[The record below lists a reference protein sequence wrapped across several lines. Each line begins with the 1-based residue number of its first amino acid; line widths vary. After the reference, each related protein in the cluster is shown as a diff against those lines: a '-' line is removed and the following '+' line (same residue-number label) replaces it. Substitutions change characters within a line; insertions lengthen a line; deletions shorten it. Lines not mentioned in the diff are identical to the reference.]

1 MPVFPLDDVSPW
13 PVSDGAHIRWDS
25 GWAAF
30 VVASS
35 SCVRVNKRGIYA
47 KPSYW
52 SPVENLQSMG
62 WNTKQCAPAS
72 GSFCAQGN
80 WTVFP
85 VEPNVPAYN
94 PKFTLTGEE
103 WNGCSRDDDGRALEA
118 VSKAYDISSC
128 DVLDG
133 GWDVLL
139 VDNTLAFKNTAIDT
153 WIYWTLCLLVIY
165 VVRSLSYLV
174 VLRMHPTE
182 DQKACSG
189 RPKPTNTVKLKG
201 AWGGTV
207 AVDMWTKS
215 TNARTAGACLLTW
228 VLCVLP
234 VWNTVYVT
242 VEEQLFFLGVSMYV
256 LFYAIMWYMS
266 THTED
271 PPLYNMIVATVLLAV
286 TRLYTGAETPYTPV
300 LMWAVGTRTLMK
312 LRNTYWSRIVATTV
326 MLDSFLLSLLAVL
339 GFEYSH
345 LYLILIGALALLA
358 SDVLEMA

>member
-1 MPVFPLDDVSPW
+1 
-13 PVSDGAHIRWDS
+13 
-25 GWAAF
+25 
-30 VVASS
+30 
-35 SCVRVNKRGIYA
+35 
-47 KPSYW
+47 
-52 SPVENLQSMG
+52 MG
-62 WNTKQCAPAS
+62 WKAKQCEPTS
-72 GSFCAQGN
+72 GSLCAHGN

-85 VEPNVPAYN
+85 VEPSVPSYN
-94 PKFTLTGEE
+94 PMYTLNGED
-103 WNGCSRDDDGRALEA
+103 WIGCTRENDGRVLEA
-118 VSKAYDISSC
+118 GLNTYDMSSC

-139 VDNTLAFKNTAIDT
+139 VDHTLAFKNTAVDT

-165 VVRSLSYLV
+165 IVRSLSYLV
-174 VLRMHPTE
+174 VLRLHPAE
-182 DQKACSG
+182 DQKACG
-189 RPKPTNTVKLKG
+189 ARGKAMNAVKMKG
-201 AWGGTV
+201 AWGGV
-207 AVDMWTKS
+207 AAVDVWTRS

-242 VEEQLFFLGVSMYV
+242 VEEQLFFFGVSMYV

-271 PPLYNMIVATVLLAV
+271 PPLYNMVVATVLLAV

-345 LYLILIGALALLA
+345 LYLILIGALALIA

>member
-1 MPVFPLDDVSPW
+1 
-13 PVSDGAHIRWDS
+13 
-25 GWAAF
+25 
-30 VVASS
+30 
-35 SCVRVNKRGIYA
+35 
-47 KPSYW
+47 
-52 SPVENLQSMG
+52 MG
-62 WNTKQCAPAS
+62 WKAKQCEPTS
-72 GSFCAQGN
+72 GSLCAHGN

-85 VEPNVPAYN
+85 VEPSVPSYN
-94 PKFTLTGEE
+94 PMYTLNGED
-103 WNGCSRDDDGRALEA
+103 WIGCTRENDGRVLEA
-118 VSKAYDISSC
+118 GLNTYDMSSC

-139 VDNTLAFKNTAIDT
+139 VDHTLAFKNTAVDT

-165 VVRSLSYLV
+165 IVRSLSYLV
-174 VLRMHPTE
+174 VLRLHPAE
-182 DQKACSG
+182 DQKACG
-189 RPKPTNTVKLKG
+189 ARGKAMNAVKMKG
-201 AWGGTV
+201 AWGGV
-207 AVDMWTKS
+207 PAVDVWTRS

-271 PPLYNMIVATVLLAV
+271 PPLYNMVVATVLLAV

-345 LYLILIGALALLA
+345 LYLILIGALALIA

>member
-1 MPVFPLDDVSPW
+1 MLVFPLDDVSPW
-13 PVSDGAHIRWDS
+13 PVSDSTRVQWDS

-35 SCVRVNKRGIYA
+35 SCVRVNKRGVYA
-47 KPSYW
+47 KPSFW
-52 SPVENLQSMG
+52 TPVSNLPAMG
-62 WNTKQCAPAS
+62 WNTKQCEPTS
-72 GSFCAQGN
+72 GSLCAHGN

-85 VEPNVPAYN
+85 VEPSVPSYN
-94 PKFTLTGEE
+94 PSYKLTGDDWIGCTREN
-103 WNGCSRDDDGRALEA
+103 NGRVLEA
-118 VSKAYDISSC
+118 ARNTYDISSC

-139 VDNTLAFKNTAIDT
+139 VDHTLAFKNTAVDT
-153 WIYWTLCLLVIY
+153 WVYWTLCLLVIY
-165 VVRSLSYLV
+165 IVRSLSYLV
-174 VLRMHPTE
+174 VLRLHPAE
-182 DQKACSG
+182 DQKACG
-189 RPKPTNTVKLKG
+189 ARGKAMNAVKMKG
-201 AWGGTV
+201 AWGGV
-207 AVDMWTKS
+207 AAVDVWTRS

-242 VEEQLFFLGVSMYV
+242 VEEQLFFFGVSMYV

-271 PPLYNMIVATVLLAV
+271 PPLYNMVVATVLLAV

-300 LMWAVGTRTLMK
+300 LMWALGTRTLMK

-345 LYLILIGALALLA
+345 LYLILIGALALIA

>member
-1 MPVFPLDDVSPW
+1 
-13 PVSDGAHIRWDS
+13 
-25 GWAAF
+25 
-30 VVASS
+30 
-35 SCVRVNKRGIYA
+35 
-47 KPSYW
+47 
-52 SPVENLQSMG
+52 MG
-62 WNTKQCAPAS
+62 WKAKQCEPTS
-72 GSFCAQGN
+72 GSLCAHGN

-85 VEPNVPAYN
+85 VEPSVPSYN
-94 PKFTLTGEE
+94 PMYTLNGED
-103 WNGCSRDDDGRALEA
+103 WIGCTRENDGRVLEA
-118 VSKAYDISSC
+118 GLNTYDMSSC

-139 VDNTLAFKNTAIDT
+139 VDHTLAFKNTAVDT

-165 VVRSLSYLV
+165 IVRSLSYLV
-174 VLRMHPTE
+174 VLRLHPAE
-182 DQKACSG
+182 DQKACG
-189 RPKPTNTVKLKG
+189 ARGKAMNAVKMKG
-201 AWGGTV
+201 AWGGV
-207 AVDMWTKS
+207 PAVDVWTRS

-271 PPLYNMIVATVLLAV
+271 PPLYNMVVATVLLAV
-286 TRLYTGAETPYTPV
+286 TRLYTGAETLYTPV

-345 LYLILIGALALLA
+345 LYLILIGALALIA

>member
-1 MPVFPLDDVSPW
+1 MYTLNGEDW
-13 PVSDGAHIRWDS
+13 IGCTR
-25 GWAAF
+25 
-30 VVASS
+30 
-35 SCVRVNKRGIYA
+35 
-47 KPSYW
+47 
-52 SPVENLQSMG
+52 EN
-62 WNTKQCAPAS
+62 
-72 GSFCAQGN
+72 
-80 WTVFP
+80 
-85 VEPNVPAYN
+85 
-94 PKFTLTGEE
+94 
-103 WNGCSRDDDGRALEA
+103 DGRVLEA
-118 VSKAYDISSC
+118 GLNTYDMSSC

-139 VDNTLAFKNTAIDT
+139 VDHTLAFKNTAVDT

-165 VVRSLSYLV
+165 IVRSLSYLV
-174 VLRMHPTE
+174 VLRLHPAE
-182 DQKACSG
+182 DQKACG
-189 RPKPTNTVKLKG
+189 ARGKAMNAVKMKG
-201 AWGGTV
+201 AWGGV
-207 AVDMWTKS
+207 PAVDVWTRS

-271 PPLYNMIVATVLLAV
+271 PPLYNMVVATVLLAV

-345 LYLILIGALALLA
+345 LYLILIGALALIA